1 MVKILHFATLVA
13 LTLVATITP
22 AAAQMDIEMSSR
34 LRGNSSRSIS
44 SMFRDSVRMQANAK
58 AEYYSQ
64 ARERHERKALRK
76 ERNLISVEGGIQGA
90 LTNLSDSWIA
100 TSGGD
105 NSITLLGWFNV
116 KHVYTKNLFT
126 LSSDFSTK
134 FGYYRVVLES
144 TNADG
149 GVDRNST
156 WFKNTDE
163 FQISTTPAFKI
174 SNNWSYGA
182 TIRFRSQFAKGY
194 VSSGSQESYNLK
206 STFLSPGYL
215 DVSGGLIYT
224 SPSEKFPIKVNFSPL
239 AMSAVYV
246 RSLEVRENAE
256 YDYLDPSVTESLG
269 YVEPY
274 GVNPTKSSKYE
285 GGSSIQIDFERSFGK
300 GDFLRYTTSL
310 FSFYGWMAQIMSGN
324 VYSNYDEFKAAEEAW
339 NNAAADEKGI
349 QPMLSILPTVRWEN
363 KIDIKAAKYLTT
375 TLSFQLYY
383 NRAQHLK
390 VQHQTLLSVGLSYN
404 FANKK

>member
-1 MVKILHFATLVA
+1 
-13 LTLVATITP
+13 
-22 AAAQMDIEMSSR
+22 MDIETSSR
-34 LRGNSSRSIS
+34 IRGGASRSIG
-44 SMFRDSVRMQANAK
+44 SMFRDSVRLQANAQAK
-58 AEYYSQ
+58 YYSQ
-64 ARERHERKALRK
+64 AEERHEKKVIRK
-76 ERNLISVEGGIQGA
+76 ERNVITGEGGIQGA
-90 LTNLSDSWIA
+90 VTNLSDSWIA

-105 NSITLLGWFNV
+105 NSVTLLGWFNI

-149 GVDRNST
+149 GIDRDPT

-163 FQISTTPAFKI
+163 FQITTTPAFKI

-194 VSSGSQESYNLK
+194 VSSASQESYSLK

-224 SPSEKFPIKVNFSPL
+224 SPNEKFPIKVNFSPL

-246 RSLEVRENAE
+246 RSLEVRQNAE

-274 GVNPTKSSKYE
+274 GVNPTKTSKYE
-285 GGSSIQIDFERSFGK
+285 GGSSIQIDFERAFGK
-300 GDFLRYTTSL
+300 NDFLKYTTSL
-310 FSFYGWMAQIMSGN
+310 YSFYGWMAQIMSDN
-324 VYSNYDEFKAAEEAW
+324 VYSDYNEFKAAEEVW
-339 NNAAADEKGI
+339 NNADADNKGV
-349 QPMLSILPTVRWEN
+349 QPMLSIMPTIRWEN
-363 KIDIKAAKYLTT
+363 KVDIKASKYLTT
-375 TLSFQLYY
+375 TLSFQMYY

-390 VQHQTLLSVGLSYN
+390 IQHQTLLSVGLSYS
-404 FANKK
+404 FANKR